1 MAKPCTLKVLARFSK
16 TAKTQTEFLNRV
28 AKLNVPLVGV
38 DPAIVLSYRDEYK
51 EALGDSRGD
60 FHVLTAHEWLTNQ
73 LESNALQSA
82 VKILPN
88 LTTLLNGIYSL
99 IVLNPP
105 LCQTVPKNGSI
116 FLRNLDKP

>member
-1 MAKPCTLKVLARFSK
+1 M
-16 TAKTQTEFLNRV
+16 
-28 AKLNVPLVGV
+28 
-38 DPAIVLSYRDEYK
+38 LSYRDEYK
-51 EALGDSRGD
+51 EALGNSRGN
-60 FHVLTAHEWLTNQ
+60 FHVLAHEWLTNQ

-105 LCQTVPKNGSI
+105 LPNSPRMAAYFCAIWT
-116 FLRNLDKP
+116 NLEGGKSRRVLWWS

>member
-1 MAKPCTLKVLARFSK
+1 MHIKGFLARFSK
-16 TAKTQTEFLNRV
+16 TAKTQAEFLNRV
-28 AKLNVPLVGV
+28 AKLSVPLVGV

-51 EALGDSRGD
+51 EALGDSRGN

-82 VKILPN
+82 VKNIAKSDR
-88 LTTLLNGIYSL
+88 TFGGIYSL

-105 LCQTVPKNGSI
+105 LCQTAQKNGSI
-116 FLRNLDKP
+116 FLRNLDKH

>member
-1 MAKPCTLKVLARFSK
+1 M
-16 TAKTQTEFLNRV
+16 
-28 AKLNVPLVGV
+28 
-38 DPAIVLSYRDEYK
+38 LSYRDEYK

-82 VKILPN
+82 VKISRN
-88 LTTLLNGIYSL
+88 LTALLSGIYSL

-105 LCQTVPKNGSI
+105 LCQTARKNGSI

>member
-1 MAKPCTLKVLARFSK
+1 M
-16 TAKTQTEFLNRV
+16 
-28 AKLNVPLVGV
+28 PLVGV

-73 LESNALQSA
+73 LESKSLQSA
-82 VKILPN
+82 VKNIAKSDRTFEWHLF
-88 LTTLLNGIYSL
+88 L

-105 LCQTVPKNGSI
+105 LCQTAQKNGRI
-116 FLRNLDKP
+116 FSRNLDKP